1 MPPSLICTRICPPP
15 ATEGPPPGGGRAAN
29 DGVAVGRKGTKISR
43 FTARRCRD
51 LLLIFGRVDDVGA
64 FKAACP

>member
-1 MPPSLICTRICPPP
+1 MQGRLPVAARRNRILMRPL
-15 ATEGPPPGGGRAAN
+15 PGRGRAAN